1 MTAAERRTPGR
12 PRADQP
18 VIDRAMIGAAALE
31 ILRESDARKVTI
43 TAVAAR
49 LGVRSQTLYHHIRSV
64 SDIIDAARSVCI
76 SRIDLSCLDPSIPL
90 ERGVTTFAIRYAE
103 VFQPLARNIWEF
115 FQHPIRDAATID
127 MYERFL
133 RRAIAAGLSEE
144 RALTLMLD
152 VEYAI
157 FMVVFEHSSLK
168 SILDPAVLEAAGAT
182 MLARAIGRSSSGT
195 QVGLRA
201 RLTERVTE
209 LIDHANAPGPLN

>member
-1 MTAAERRTPGR
+1 MASTERRTPGR
-12 PRADQP
+12 PRADMP
-18 VIDRAMIGAAALE
+18 VIDRAMIGAAALD
-31 ILRESDARKVTI
+31 ILRESDAQKLTI
-43 TAVAAR
+43 TNVAAR

-76 SRIDLSCLDPSIPL
+76 SRIDLGSLDSSIPL
-90 ERGVTTFAIRYAE
+90 ERGVTTFAIHYAE

-115 FQHPIRDAATID
+115 FQHPIRDAATIH

-133 RRAIAAGLSEE
+133 RRAIAEGLSDD

-152 VEYAI
+152 VEYAV

-168 SILDPAVLEAAGAT
+168 SILAPDVLEANGAT

-195 QVGLRA
+195 QAGLRG
-201 RLTERVTE
+201 RLSERVGE
-209 LIDHANAPGPLN
+209 LIHHATLPDSGN